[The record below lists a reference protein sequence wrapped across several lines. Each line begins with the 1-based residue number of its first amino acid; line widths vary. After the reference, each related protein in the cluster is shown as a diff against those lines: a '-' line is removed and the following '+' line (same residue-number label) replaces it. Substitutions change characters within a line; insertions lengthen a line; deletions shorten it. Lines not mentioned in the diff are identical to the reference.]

1 MNFKNKGRAFV
12 VYQGVWGWK
21 DFPEISIEPNSAESP
36 ASYKFVGKPEDAA
49 KVIKAVYEIENEELF
64 DRQYAKAVSGNG
76 NEAEKILTLHSSSR
90 LALLTFYNVDEEH
103 PITLN
108 LEGRTVEFNFST
120 FEFKNPVIGYPSN
133 MDVVLVSTDRKTV
146 LFLESKLSEYYMS
159 AGNKSAAISTQYATN
174 KYSKCFYDPEWLE
187 SIGIDTTYNPDD
199 SSQKEFVLSMKDNR
213 INYLDG
219 FKQMISHFIGI
230 SRRIEET
237 GKRIASDNSEEADTI
252 LSVVE
257 DPEST
262 IYLGEILYDRLRL
275 PDGCDELDPQDVL
288 KDYGKLY
295 SRLADKMNEQIS
307 SKRFIVLSE
316 DLKYSEIFCKAN
328 IDAMTAD
335 FYG

>member
-1 MNFKNKGRAFV
+1 MTFENKGRAFV

-21 DFPEISIEPNSAESP
+21 EFPDVSVEPNSAESP
-36 ASYKFVGKPEDAA
+36 TSYKFVGEPEEAA
-49 KVIKAVYEIENEELF
+49 DVIKAVYEIENEELF

-90 LALLTFYNVDEEH
+90 LALLTFYNVDDEH

-108 LEGRTVEFNFST
+108 LEGSTIEFNFST

-174 KYSKCFYDPEWLE
+174 KHSKCFYDPEWLE

-199 SSQKEFVLSMKDNR
+199 SSQKEFVLSMKDKQV
-213 INYLDG
+213 NYLDG
-219 FKQMISHFIGI
+219 FKQMISHYIGI
-230 SRRIEET
+230 CRRIEEA
-237 GKRIASDNSEEADTI
+237 GKRIASDKGTEADII

-257 DPEST
+257 NPEST
-262 IYLGEILYDRLRL
+262 IYLGEILYDRLHL
-275 PDGCDELDPQDVL
+275 PDGCNELDPQDIL
-288 KDYGKLY
+288 KDYSKLY
-295 SRLADKMNEQIS
+295 ARLADKMNEQIS

-328 IDAMTAD
+328 IEVMTAD

>member
-1 MNFKNKGRAFV
+1 MTFKNKGRAFV

-21 DFPEISIEPNSAESP
+21 EFPDMSIEPNSVESP
-36 ASYKFVGKPEDAA
+36 VSYKFVGKPENAA

-76 NEAEKILTLHSSSR
+76 NETEKILTLHSSSR

-108 LEGRTVEFNFST
+108 LEGRAVEFNFST

-133 MDVVLVSTDRKTV
+133 MDVVLISTDRKTV

-199 SSQKEFVLSMKDNR
+199 SSPKEFVLSMKDNQV
-213 INYLDG
+213 NYLDG

-230 SRRIEET
+230 CRRIEEP
-237 GKRIASDNSEEADTI
+237 GKRIASDKGIEADTI
-252 LSVVE
+252 LSIIE
-257 DPEST
+257 DSEST
-262 IYLGEILYDRLRL
+262 VYLGEILYDKLRL

-307 SKRFIVLSE
+307 SDRFIVLSE
-316 DLKYSEIFCKAN
+316 GLKYSEVFCKAN
-328 IDAMTAD
+328 IEAMTAD